1 MMMKKIF
8 AVIMA
13 AMLVLS
19 GMVFPSMAE
28 TGVKDAATLD
38 EALNYADG
46 NLHFVSE
53 GDFPWAIEGDHA
65 MSTNQG
71 VDGVYDEDL
80 GEVKMSI
87 SAVSTTVTT
96 EEGDII
102 AFEFSVS
109 SEEGMDCLRFYVDG
123 ERVAQWSGE
132 IAWTGYIYE
141 LSAGTHEIA
150 WQYEKDTSKSEGY
163 DTARLDNIHVGEAV
177 AVEGIEITNG
187 PISVAAC
194 RKAELQFEILPRI
207 ASNKNV
213 YFDSED
219 ETIAY
224 VDDNGFVRGVSEGTT
239 IVSVCTEDGSFI
251 DSCVVTVTEAQP
263 AVQLYGMLAA
273 ESLYFSQ
280 GNGYF
285 RQPCIWATFND
296 VDPETSV
303 VEYSEQ
309 WNSSGGESA
318 VAAAEYVDGYIY
330 GFLGYGYAPEEFFRM
345 SFEDF
350 LNGEINPEYYGCGD
364 DMNMVLD
371 MAYNYANDTMYYL
384 AMSLATGSIE
394 LYTVDL
400 TTGESTLVGQITN
413 SDESV
418 NLPYYYS
425 IAIGTDGTGYVILPG
440 MGAMNYGEAMLCE
453 INLETAEIIGNVGGT
468 GAECFQQQSMTY
480 DHEND
485 VIYWSQWKNAYGYE
499 NELRVIDPETGASE
513 SYGRINGD
521 GGCEILGLFI
531 PYDETE
537 PPVGLIGDVNGDGVV
552 DISDATN
559 VLRYALEISTIPEQ
573 YLGNADVNGDGEIN
587 VTDATLII
595 RMALGI
601 N

>member
-1 MMMKKIF
+1 MMKKIF
-8 AVIMA
+8 AVMMA

-28 TGVKDAATLD
+28 TGIYDAATLD

-71 VDGVYDEDL
+71 VDGVYDWDL

-96 EEGDII
+96 EEGEMV

-109 SEEGMDCLRFYVDG
+109 SQKGADRLRFYVDG

-132 IAWTGYIYE
+132 VAWTGYIYE

-150 WQYEKDTSKSEGY
+150 WQYEKDAGTAGGL
-163 DTARLDNIHVGEAV
+163 DTAWLDNIHVGEAV
-177 AVEGIEITNG
+177 AVESVEITNG

-194 RKAELQFEILPRI
+194 RKAELKFEILPRI

-219 ETIAY
+219 ESIAY

-239 IVSVCTEDGSFI
+239 TVSVCTEDGGFI
-251 DSCVVTVTEAQP
+251 DSCEVTVTEAQP

-273 ESLYFSQ
+273 ESLYYSQ
-280 GNGYF
+280 GSGVF
-285 RQPCIWATFND
+285 RTPFVWATFND

-303 VEYSEQ
+303 AEYSEQ
-309 WNSSGGESA
+309 LNSSGAESA
-318 VAAAEYVDGYIY
+318 VAAAEYVDGYVY
-330 GFLGYGYAPEEFFRM
+330 GFLGFGYAPEEFFRM
-345 SFEDF
+345 SFED
-350 LNGEINPEYYGCGD
+350 LQNGEINPEYYGTSGVD
-364 DMNMVLD
+364 TNMVLD
-371 MAYNYANDTMYYL
+371 MAYNYANETMYYL
-384 AMSLATGSIE
+384 SINLGTGNIE

-400 TTGESTLVGQITN
+400 VSGESTLIGVVTT
-413 SDESV
+413 DDTTV

-425 IAIGTDGTGYVILPG
+425 LAIGTDGTGYVMLAG
-440 MGAMNYGEAMLCE
+440 MGAVNYGSGMLCE
-453 INLETAEIIGNVGGT
+453 INLETAEIIRNIGSM
-468 GAECFQQQSMTY
+468 GADCFQQQSMTY
-480 DHEND
+480 DHVND
-485 VIYWSQWKNAYGYE
+485 VIYWSQWSNAYSPG
-499 NELRVIDPETGASE
+499 NELRVVNPETGASE
-513 SYGRINGD
+513 SCGAINGD

-537 PPVGLIGDVNGDGVV
+537 PPVGLIGDVNGDGNV
-552 DISDATN
+552 DISDATI
-559 VLRYALEISTIPEQ
+559 VLRYALGISTIPEQ
-573 YLGNADVNGDGEIN
+573 YLGNADVNADGEIN

-595 RMALGI
+595 RMAMGI